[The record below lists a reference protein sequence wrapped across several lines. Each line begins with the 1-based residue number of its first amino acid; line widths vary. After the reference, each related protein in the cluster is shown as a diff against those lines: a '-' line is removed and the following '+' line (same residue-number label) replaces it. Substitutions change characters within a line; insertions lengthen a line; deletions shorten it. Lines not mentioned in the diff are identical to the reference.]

1 MNLFTKSALILIA
14 TALLALD
21 SSVTMAQ
28 TDNVGIGTVTP
39 ERSAILDIANPYN
52 VLTSTPAKGL
62 LIPSLNQ
69 IQRDGMQ
76 AAYNDTL
83 ANGLLIYESDS
94 GFFWYYRYNIPT
106 PANAPYGSWVKLAV
120 QQPTAAA
127 FPAGGIITWAGTI
140 ASIPA
145 GWALCNGAN
154 GTPDLTDKFII
165 SVANALDNPGT
176 APVTGQFVDITT
188 TQAPEDKRFFKLAYI
203 MKL

>member
-1 MNLFTKSALILIA
+1 MRHIA
-14 TALLALD
+14 FLLPIVCLLVMATEA
-21 SSVTMAQ
+21 VAQ

-39 ERSAILDIANPYN
+39 EPSAILDIANPYN
-52 VLTSTPAKGL
+52 VITGTPAKGL
-62 LIPSLNQ
+62 LIPNLNQ

-76 AAYNDTL
+76 AAYNDTI

-94 GFFWYYRYNIPT
+94 GFFWYYRYNVPT
-106 PANAPYGSWVKLAV
+106 PATAPYGNWVKLAI
-120 QQPTAAA
+120 QQSSATTMPS
-127 FPAGGIITWAGTI
+127 GGIIMWSGTI

-165 SVANALDNPGT
+165 SVTSAAENPGT
-176 APVTGQFVDITT
+176 AAVPGQFVTIGN
-188 TQAPEDKRFFKLAYI
+188 TQDTDDRRFFKLAYI